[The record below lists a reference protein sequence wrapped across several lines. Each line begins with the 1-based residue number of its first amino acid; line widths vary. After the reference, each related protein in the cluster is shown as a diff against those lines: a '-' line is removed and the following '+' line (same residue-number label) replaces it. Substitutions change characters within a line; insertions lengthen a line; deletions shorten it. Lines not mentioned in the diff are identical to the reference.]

1 MHLTGQLDGGR
12 LNILA
17 AVAESEFVLDL
28 RVLVE
33 TKPSA
38 APGWTDNCPM
48 NNEWFW
54 SCPPGTDQYRPGLVS
69 FIPSQQNDLSQSEM
83 GSLVVTLLH
92 KVDHIEPT
100 RINNIFDFLESMERV
115 GVLGAGRLG
124 RAAEIVK
131 RMFSDK
137 QCFTFLSMSGPM
149 IPGGLRNVVRL
160 LVERGLVQAIVTS
173 GANIV
178 HDIVEAYG
186 GGHFRVPQSK
196 DDVELR
202 EAGMGR
208 IADIF
213 VHEKDFELF
222 EKGIYQFLDALPE
235 DRLTSLAPSEFLAE
249 LGRSIEDTKSIV
261 RQAAKHDVPIFSPG
275 LMDSMLG
282 FHLYT
287 YSTTKNLALDFV
299 KDLRILGNIVTEQ
312 KKTGAIMLGGGL
324 TKHFTMGSTI
334 LRGGLDLAV
343 QITLDRPEGGSLGG
357 APLVEGVSWQKVQA
371 GANFETVIG
380 DATILFPLLVIPYLK

>member
-1 MHLTGQLDGGR
+1 M
-12 LNILA
+12 
-17 AVAESEFVLDL
+17 V
-28 RVLVE
+28 
-33 TKPSA
+33 
-38 APGWTDNCPM
+38 
-48 NNEWFW
+48 
-54 SCPPGTDQYRPGLVS
+54 
-69 FIPSQQNDLSQSEM
+69 
-83 GSLVVTLLH
+83 
-92 KVDHIEPT
+92 
-100 RINNIFDFLESMERV
+100 
-115 GVLGAGRLG
+115 
-124 RAAEIVK
+124 
-131 RMFSDK
+131 
-137 QCFTFLSMSGPM
+137 
-149 IPGGLRNVVRL
+149 PGGLRNIVRY
-160 LVERGLVQAIVTS
+160 LVEKGHIQAIVTS

-178 HDIVEAYG
+178 HDLVEAYG
-186 GGHFRVPQSK
+186 GNHYRVPPSK

-222 EKGIYQFLDALPE
+222 EKGIYKFLDSLPKE
-235 DRLTSLAPSEFLAE
+235 KLTTLAPSEFLTE
-249 LGRSIEDTKSIV
+249 LGKTIEDTDSIV
-261 RQAAKHDVPIFSPG
+261 KQAAKHNVPIFSPG

-287 YSTTKNLALDFV
+287 YSTTKNLTLDFV

-334 LRGGLDLAV
+334 LRGGLDMAI

-357 APLVEGVSWQKVQA
+357 APLVEGVSWQKVQT

-380 DATILFPLLVIPYLK
+380 DATIIFPLIILPSLQS